1 MRSSQKKQRNSK
13 KLALGEAVKTTV
25 LKGPEE
31 GMVLLESR
39 KGLVENWPHS
49 RSSSFRGKLN

>member
-1 MRSSQKKQRNSK
+1 MRSSQKNRDSK
-13 KLALGEAVKTTV
+13 KLALGKAVKTRV

-39 KGLVENWPHS
+39 KGLALW
-49 RSSSFRGKLN
+49 

>member
-1 MRSSQKKQRNSK
+1 MRSSQKTQRNSK
-13 KLALGEAVKTTV
+13 KLALGKAVKTTD

-39 KGLVENWPHS
+39 KGLVLWKTGHTPEAPAL
-49 RSSSFRGKLN
+49 G

>member
-13 KLALGEAVKTTV
+13 KLALGEAVKTTD

-39 KGLVENWPHS
+39 KGLALWKTGHTPEVPAL
-49 RSSSFRGKLN
+49 G

>member
-13 KLALGEAVKTTV
+13 KLALGEAVKTTE

-31 GMVLLESR
+31 ARVLLESR
-39 KGLVENWPHS
+39 KGLALWKTGHTPEVPAL
-49 RSSSFRGKLN
+49 G